1 MQKQNNFKEISLC
14 QKVNDFCL
22 IFYYKTSHSLTSN
35 LFKKEF
41 YVKFEAPLKAI
52 KDYFDFNEN
61 PNYSSITFYDNISIT
76 FSEEI
81 IDLYTLKN
89 SFSEIKNTFIDNIN
103 LYELDLQKIHEKLM
117 PLTNEFVTERF
128 QKKNISLGLI
138 LTQINLSLQLFD
150 ITDLRSSNLILIY
163 LNFFFFFFDLSCLK
177 IFIFFSSRFFL
188 KMKY

>member
-22 IFYYKTSHSLTSN
+22 IFYYKTPHSLTSN

-41 YVKFEAPLKAI
+41 YVKFEAPLKAC

-61 PNYSSITFYDNISIT
+61 PDYSSITFFDNISIT

-89 SFSEIKNTFIDNIN
+89 SFSERKNTFIDNIN
-103 LYELDLQKIHEKLM
+103 LYELDLQKIHEKLT
-117 PLTNEFVTERF
+117 PLTNELVIEKF
-128 QKKNISLGLI
+128 QKNKENISLGLI

-150 ITDLRSSNLILIY
+150 ITDLRSSNLLFINLFID
-163 LNFFFFFFDLSCLK
+163 LFF
-177 IFIFFSSRFFL
+177 
-188 KMKY
+188 